1 VAMAAE
7 GPAKRLSK
15 FEFTK
20 DNLINFSDAVFA
32 IAITLLVIDI
42 KLPEGLHGGGGHYLL
57 SALVDLWP
65 SYLSYIISFV
75 VIAVYWYN
83 YHKII
88 YYAAEADNKIAFL
101 NIVFLFTVTI
111 MPFTASML
119 GRYGEESVAVAIY
132 AASVAVG
139 NAVLF
144 LLWRHIL
151 RKYLLADKALS
162 KRNVDYLYMR
172 AGFPIVVALIS
183 MVLAIFSP
191 FVATIFLLLDPVSLW
206 LRHVFRLDE

>member
-1 VAMAAE
+1 M
-7 GPAKRLSK
+7 LTK

-42 KLPEGLHGGGGHYLL
+42 KLPEGLAGGGGYLL

-65 SYLSYIISFV
+65 NFLSYVISFV

-88 YYAAEADNKIAFL
+88 YYAAEADNKITFL

-119 GRYGEESVAVAIY
+119 GQYGEESVAVCHICGLGRDRQRGIIHAM
-132 AASVAVG
+132 AAHPAE
-139 NAVLF
+139 
-144 LLWRHIL
+144 
-151 RKYLLADKALS
+151 
-162 KRNVDYLYMR
+162 
-172 AGFPIVVALIS
+172 
-183 MVLAIFSP
+183 VLAG
-191 FVATIFLLLDPVSLW
+191 
-206 LRHVFRLDE
+206 R

>member
-1 VAMAAE
+1 MATVTE
-7 GPAKRLSK
+7 GPAGGLLKK

-32 IAITLLVIDI
+32 IAITLLAIDI
-42 KLPEGLHGGGGHYLL
+42 KLPEGLAGGGEYLI
-57 SALVDLWP
+57 SALLDLWP
-65 SYLSYIISFV
+65 NFLSYFISFV

-83 YHKII
+83 YHKIM
-88 YYAAEADNKIAFL
+88 YYAAEADNKIAYM
-101 NIVFLFTVTI
+101 NIVFLFFVTI

-119 GRYGEESVAVAIY
+119 GRYGDESVAVFLY

-144 LLWRHIL
+144 LLGRHIL
-151 RKYLLADKALS
+151 RKYMRAEKALN
-162 KRNVDYLYMR
+162 KRYVDYLYMR
-172 AGFPIVVALIS
+172 AGFPVVVALLS
-183 MVLAIFSP
+183 MVLTVFSP